1 MLEWNHCWICA
12 VTSTSTQQLR
22 KTCTTHTHKP
32 RIGQSSSIDAPTL
45 FFTAKSTNTA
55 QTYPSVT
62 LAAAYPKP
70 KKVHY
75 KIKLQHSNAT
85 KSPPR
90 NLCPSPMAATINH
103 LLSSIV
109 TRPHTTMFSGACIC
123 YLMSY
128 FQKTVLF
135 IFLPESESRLSGL
148 SPLAVTYH
156 VHAARFGD
164 VWKSFG
170 FRLGVAALYLGH
182 SKAKQKSNEHWCA
195 TNYNSKNMCPL
206 KCPDRK
212 PIPVT
217 TKCN

>member
-45 FFTAKSTNTA
+45 LSTAKSTNTA

-75 KIKLQHSNAT
+75 KIKLQRSNAT
-85 KSPPR
+85 KSPSR
-90 NLCPSPMAATINH
+90 NLCPSPMATTINH

-109 TRPHTTMFSGACIC
+109 TRPHTTRFSGACIC

-128 FQKTVLF
+128 FQKTVCFFAQIRSATFWTITACCYLQ
-135 IFLPESESRLSGL
+135 IC
-148 SPLAVTYH
+148 VH

-170 FRLGVAALYLGH
+170 GFAWVLLRCIWVILRQNRNQMNIDAQQTTTARKRAL
-182 SKAKQKSNEHWCA
+182 
-195 TNYNSKNMCPL
+195 
-206 KCPDRK
+206 
-212 PIPVT
+212 
-217 TKCN
+217 